1 LARKWLARLLHPF
14 TREDHAA
21 GYRYEVSI
29 LETEFSAH
37 VLRPDLSEVGSP
49 ELPQDTALRR
59 AFAQLERT
67 MDQYVNQAK
76 LSEKT

>member
-1 LARKWLARLLHPF
+1 M
-14 TREDHAA
+14 
-21 GYRYEVSI
+21 
-29 LETEFSAH
+29 
-37 VLRPDLSEVGSP
+37 LRPGLSEVGSP

-76 LSEKT
+76 LKLMRRISLKNGQSYRLLLSCADEAVFIDSLLMGT